1 LDELA
6 DGWQDRDSASEAEIR
21 DVEFGHRGAIR
32 QRILQIERA
41 LERIKSDTYGRCVR
55 FNPRPV
61 LNISAIDN
69 PFGMPLIAERGDM
82 EKPLKDRAEA
92 GRLLAEK
99 LTAYAN
105 REDVIVLGLP
115 RGGVPV
121 AFEIAKRLKA
131 PLDVFV
137 VRKLGV
143 PWQEEL
149 AMGAIAT
156 GGVRVLNDDVVK
168 AYAISEEEITS
179 VEAKEQKELERRE
192 RAYRGDRPAL
202 DVRGRTVLLVDNGIA
217 TGTTMRAGL
226 AALRKLQPARI
237 VVAVAVAPQST
248 YEELK
253 AEADE
258 VVCILTPE
266 AFFAISMWYERFA
279 QTTDEEVRD
288 LLARAVQ
295 QKTAAVSTPTR

>member
-1 LDELA
+1 
-6 DGWQDRDSASEAEIR
+6 
-21 DVEFGHRGAIR
+21 
-32 QRILQIERA
+32 
-41 LERIKSDTYGRCVR
+41 
-55 FNPRPV
+55 
-61 LNISAIDN
+61 
-69 PFGMPLIAERGDM
+69 MIAERGDM
-82 EKPLKDRAEA
+82 EKPLKNRTEA

-121 AFEIAKRLKA
+121 AYEIAKKLNA

-156 GGVRVLNDDVVK
+156 GGVRVLNDEVVK
-168 AYAISEEEITS
+168 AYGISDDKIAL

-192 RAYRGDRPAL
+192 RAYRGDRSAL
-202 DVRGRTVLLVDNGIA
+202 DVHGRTVILVDNGVA
-217 TGTTMRAGL
+217 TGTTIRAGL
-226 AALRKLQPARI
+226 AALRKLEPSRI

-248 YEELK
+248 CEELK

-258 VVCILTPE
+258 VVCLFAPEILY
-266 AFFAISMWYERFA
+266 AISLWYERFT

-288 LLARAVQ
+288 LLARALKQ
-295 QKTAAVSTPTR
+295 QTASASTGSGIVSD

>member
-1 LDELA
+1 
-6 DGWQDRDSASEAEIR
+6 
-21 DVEFGHRGAIR
+21 
-32 QRILQIERA
+32 
-41 LERIKSDTYGRCVR
+41 
-55 FNPRPV
+55 
-61 LNISAIDN
+61 
-69 PFGMPLIAERGDM
+69 M
-82 EKPLKDRAEA
+82 EKRLKDRAEA

-121 AFEIAKRLKA
+121 AFEIAKRLNA
-131 PLDVFV
+131 PLDVFI

-156 GGVRVLNDDVVK
+156 GGVCVLNDEVVK
-168 AYAISEEEITS
+168 AYRISDDEIAS
-179 VEAKEQKELERRE
+179 VEVKEKKELERRE
-192 RAYRGDRPAL
+192 SAYRADRPAL
-202 DVRGRTVLLVDNGIA
+202 DVRGRTVVLVDNGIA
-217 TGTTMRAGL
+217 TGTTMRAAL

-258 VVCILTPE
+258 VICLLAPE
-266 AFFAISMWYERFA
+266 TFYAISMWYERFA

-288 LLARAVQ
+288 LLARALQ
-295 QKTAAVSTPTR
+295 QKTASASTRT